1 MWYAIIGRIPGDDE
15 DSCLVF
21 ECDSLTDA
29 VVKFFDAMVGG
40 MDVGSKRQ
48 LEEDY
53 GQLVYITH
61 RLQSETP
68 ITCA

>member
-29 VVKFFDAMVGG
+29 AVKFFDAMTDE
-40 MDVGSKRQ
+40 MDADSKRQ
-48 LEEDY
+48 IEEQY

-68 ITCA
+68 ITYA